1 MGILPLHNNWNGTD
15 YSRLLPLQI
24 SPCGSWS
31 LEEEVLKEIFQGR
44 FNLVYPWCTIFD
56 RKGILSY
63 IFYWQMVPLL
73 HTSSQHCIP
82 FNCCKCTVFYI
93 RKNHKSN
100 HKVFLPF
107 SHPKDVLTK
116 VGPFTDRNDRLPYPL
131 IHFKY
136 WDPPPPSHSSVR
148 MPELHA
154 NLKMVYIT
162 GEHFWRCHPQYEHN

>member
-1 MGILPLHNNWNGTD
+1 MEQTIHDCCPCKYLPVVAGPWRRR
-15 YSRLLPLQI
+15 YSKKF
-24 SPCGSWS
+24 ST
-31 LEEEVLKEIFQGR
+31 GR

-73 HTSSQHCIP
+73 HTSSQYCIP

-154 NLKMVYIT
+154 NLKMIYIT
-162 GEHFWRCHPQYEHN
+162 GKHFWRCHPQYEHN